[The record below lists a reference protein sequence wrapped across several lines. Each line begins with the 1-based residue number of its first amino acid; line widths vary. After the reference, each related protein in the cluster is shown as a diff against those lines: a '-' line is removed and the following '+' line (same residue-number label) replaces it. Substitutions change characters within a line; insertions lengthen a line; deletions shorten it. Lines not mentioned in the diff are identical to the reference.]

1 MASKLDG
8 KVIAVTGAGSG
19 IGRALALGLAA
30 RGAKLALSDK
40 DASGLA
46 ETRRLLG
53 NHHHIA
59 EVFDVRYGE
68 GWNSFAFA
76 AVQAF
81 GHVDGIINNAGLS
94 VVAPFEDMSEED
106 FDLVMDVNFTGVV
119 RGTRTFLPVVGAR
132 PKGWIVNIS
141 SVFGLMG
148 FPAQTSYCASKFAVK
163 GFTETLRLEL
173 AQTRPSIS
181 VVQVHPGGINTNVAK
196 NAKYIKSIGTKV
208 TNHAQSVDQFAANA
222 PTTPEQAAE
231 TIISAME
238 RGETR
243 VRIGG
248 DARVI
253 DWLTR
258 LFPKTHIAWL
268 GRLTGGK
275 LFS

>member
-1 MASKLDG
+1 LASALGG
-8 KVIAVTGAGSG
+8 KVIAITGAGSG

-40 DASGLA
+40 DAAGLA

-53 NHHHIA
+53 NHHNIA
-59 EVFDVRYGE
+59 EVFDVRQAD
-68 GWNSFAFA
+68 GWASFAFA

-94 VVAPFEDMSEED
+94 VVAPFEDMSEDD
-106 FDLVMDVNFTGVV
+106 FDLVMDVNFRGVV
-119 RGTRTFLPVVGAR
+119 RGTRTFLPLVGAQ
-132 PKGWIVNIS
+132 PKGWVVNIS

-148 FPAQTSYCASKFAVK
+148 FPTQTSYCASKSAVK
-163 GFTETLRLEL
+163 CFTETLRLEL
-173 AQTRPSIS
+173 AQTRPT
-181 VVQVHPGGINTNVAK
+181 VQVMQVHPGGIKTNVAK
-196 NAKYIKSIGTKV
+196 NAKYIKSLGTKV
-208 TNHAQSVDQFAANA
+208 TSHAQSVDQFAANA

-231 TIISAME
+231 TIIAAME
-238 RGETR
+238 SGETR

-248 DARVI
+248 DAKVI

-258 LFPKTHIAWL
+258 LFPKTHITWL
-268 GRLTGGK
+268 DRLSGGK